1 VKPNTHPAIRLALTL
16 VGLASRLAPSWRRGA
31 FAAQWSADVLAYWR
45 YLERRN
51 AASHVAALDLLGRS
65 VGAIRHAVWLR
76 TQEWR
81 IDMLVQD
88 IRFALRLLVRR
99 PAFTVLAVVT
109 LGLGIGA
116 NATIFSWVEAL
127 VWRPLPGVADGER
140 IVAVH
145 AATRT
150 RSNLSISYPNFADFR
165 DRRPSSVEGLLC
177 YSLQAATLRE
187 GNQADRAWGV
197 LVSGN
202 YFDVLGVRAAYG
214 RTFSPEEDRT
224 PGTHPVAVLSHRFWE
239 RRFGSDPTV
248 VGRTVLLNER
258 AFTVVGVAA
267 AGFQGTNIGVAVDL
281 WVPMMMQSAIV
292 PGDRLNARGN
302 GWLKV
307 LARLAP
313 GATVGD
319 AQAGLAVVAGH
330 IADAYPG
337 TAVRGVAV
345 YPLWRA
351 PQEASGM
358 MAPVL
363 AVLMAVVGIVLFI
376 ACANIASLLL
386 ARASSRQREIA
397 VRLAVGATR
406 WRLLRQLLTENT
418 LLALLG
424 GLAGV
429 ALARWTAGSLV
440 WFLPPTPFPLL
451 VDAGI
456 GPRVLLFSMALSL
469 GTALVFGL
477 APALQ
482 TTRTN
487 LVPALKD
494 SGGGAGRPAR
504 RGLFRQGLVVV
515 QVTLS
520 LVLLVTAGLFLR
532 TLQNA
537 QAVDPGFSL
546 RNGVIATV
554 DLLPAGYD
562 ATRGP
567 AFFRSLLETASSVP
581 GVSGASLIDQVPLHL
596 GGSDTAGEIEGYTRA
611 KDEEIA
617 LYYSRVAPRYF
628 ETMGIP
634 LVAGRVIDERDGPG
648 TPDVIVVNETAARR
662 YWRGRNPIGGRV
674 RFGKETVQVVGVVRD
689 GKYQTL
695 NEAPRPFIYFPL
707 YQAYRPGV
715 TLVVRSDADPRGLM
729 ASIEKRIRA
738 LDPRVPV
745 FDVQTMAEHLQLSV
759 FMVRMAA
766 VLLGMFGVMA
776 LLLAT
781 TGLYGVL
788 AHLVSQ
794 RTHEIGV
801 RMALG
806 AGRWTIVGFVI
817 RQGLLVTAIGLAL
830 GVLAAAAVTRLVAS
844 QLIGV
849 GPLDPISYL
858 ATLAL
863 LTAVALLACY
873 LPARRAAR
881 QDPLEALRWE

>member
-1 VKPNTHPAIRLALTL
+1 MPSLHPAIRLALAL
-16 VGLASRLAPSWRRGA
+16 VALASRLAPAWRRGT
-31 FAAQWSADVLAYWR
+31 FGDQWSADLIGYWR

-51 AASHVAALDLLGRS
+51 AAGHLAALDVLGRS
-65 VGAIRHAVWLR
+65 LGAVRHALWLR
-76 TQEWR
+76 SQEWR
-81 IDMLVQD
+81 VDMLVQD
-88 IRFALRLLVRR
+88 LRFALRLLARR
-99 PAFTVLAVVT
+99 PAFTALAVLT

-127 VWRPLPGVADGER
+127 VWRPLPGVAAGDR

-145 AATRT
+145 GATRT
-150 RSNLSISYPNFADFR
+150 RFNLSTSYPNYADFR
-165 DRRPSSVEGLLC
+165 DRLPASIEGLLC
-177 YSLQAATLRE
+177 YSLQPATLRD
-187 GNQADRAWGV
+187 GGQADRAWGV

-202 YFDVLGVRAAYG
+202 YFQVLGVGAAHG
-214 RTFSPEEDRT
+214 RTFRPEEDRT

-239 RRFGSDPTV
+239 RRFGSDPSV
-248 VGRTVLLNER
+248 VGRTFLLNER
-258 AFTVVGVAA
+258 EFTVVGVAA
-267 AGFQGTNIGVAVDL
+267 RGFQGTNVGIAVDL
-281 WVPMMMQSAIV
+281 WIPMMMQGAIV

-313 GATVGD
+313 GATVAD
-319 AQAGLAVVAGH
+319 AQAGLGAVAAQ
-330 IADAYPG
+330 IADDYPG
-337 TAVRGVAV
+337 SVVRGIAV

-351 PQEASGM
+351 PSEASGM

-363 AVLMAVVGIVLFI
+363 GVLMGVVGIVLLI

-406 WRLLRQLLTENT
+406 WRLLRQLLTENL

-429 ALARWTAGSLV
+429 ALARWTAGSLAF
-440 WFLPPTPFPLL
+440 FLPPTPFPLE

-456 GPRVLLFSMALSL
+456 SPRVLLFAMALSL
-469 GTALVFGL
+469 GTAIIFGL

-482 TTRTN
+482 STRPN

-494 SGGGAGRPAR
+494 AGAAAGGRRVR
-504 RGLFRQGLVVV
+504 RGVVRQGLVVV

-537 QAVDPGFSL
+537 QRVDPGFSL
-546 RNGVIATV
+546 RNGVLATV

-562 ATRGP
+562 STRGP
-567 AFFRSLLETASSVP
+567 AFFRQLLDTATTIP
-581 GVSGASLIDQVPLHL
+581 GVSGATLIDQVPLHL
-596 GGSDTAGEIEGYTRA
+596 GGSDTGAEIDGYARA

-628 ETMGIP
+628 ETMGIR
-634 LVAGRVIDERDGPG
+634 LLAGRVIDDRDVTGA
-648 TPDVIVVNETAARR
+648 PDVIVINETAARR

-674 RFGKETVQVVGVVRD
+674 RFGKESVEVVGVVGD

-695 NEAPRPFIYFPL
+695 NEPPRPFIYFPL

-715 TLVVRSDADPRGLM
+715 TLVVRSEADPNGIVT
-729 ASIEKRIRA
+729 AVEKRLRA

-745 FDVQTMAEHLQLSV
+745 FDVRTMAEHLQLSV

-766 VLLGMFGVMA
+766 ILLGLFGAVA

-781 TGLYGVL
+781 TGLYAVL
-788 AHLVSQ
+788 AQLVSQ

-806 AGRWTIVGFVI
+806 AGRREIVGFVI
-817 RQGLLVTAIGLAL
+817 RQGLVVTSIGLAL
-830 GVLAAAAVTRLVAS
+830 GVAAAAAVTRLVAS

-849 GPLDPISYL
+849 SPLDPVSYL

-863 LTAVALLACY
+863 LAAVAVLACY
-873 LPARRAAR
+873 LPARRASR
-881 QDPLEALRWE
+881 QDPLEALRCE